1 MTPQQ
6 TIAHYR
12 ITAKLGE
19 GGMGTVYRATDTKL
33 NRPVAVKVLS
43 GNLADAAA
51 RRRFQREA
59 QMASSLNHPHILT
72 VYDAGELEGRQYLVT
87 EFVDGGTLKD
97 WARTEKRT
105 WRQVVELLVGV
116 ADGLAAAHAAGI
128 LHRDIKPS
136 NILVAKNGYAKLAD
150 FGLAKLA
157 QIAEGD
163 ETRTL
168 SEQHTRPGAV
178 IGTIAYMSP
187 EQASGKTL
195 DARSDIFSFGV
206 VLYELLAGRRPF
218 AGATDLEVLQTIIHV
233 APPPLG
239 EEIPPAL
246 RALVEKA
253 LEKVPAERY
262 QSLREMVVDLR
273 RLTRERMEA
282 PQPSPTSAP
291 RRAFPWKWVAT
302 AVLLLIVAAAVWRF
316 WPGAGS
322 RQIRSIAVL
331 PLDNFSRDP
340 DQEFFADGMTEQLIT
355 DLSKIGSL
363 RVISRTS
370 VMRYKGKRPP
380 LPQIAKELNVD
391 AVIEGSV
398 MRAGD
403 RVRITAQLLQAATD
417 KHLWA
422 ESYDRDL
429 RDILSLQSEVARNVA
444 AQVRITLTPQEQVL
458 LGNRRRVD
466 PEVFQLY
473 LKGRYFSNQLDE
485 EPIRKGIEYFEQ
497 AIAKDSSY
505 APAYAGEAFAYANL
519 ASVFAPPREVMP
531 QAKAAAQKALQLDDT
546 LSEAHTALAFVLM
559 MFDWD
564 WSGTERELKRAI
576 QLNPS
581 SADAHD
587 FYGNYFTAL
596 GQFPEAIAESRR
608 ARELDPLS
616 PRAYF
621 DLLGNLL
628 DARRYDETIAEC
640 KKALETDA
648 KFGAAYAMMG
658 LAYAEKRQFPEAIAA
673 LTKATEL
680 EPIPTVKLFLAHVQA
695 AAGNRAE
702 AEKLL
707 AKMEELSKHRYVCA
721 YEIGSVYVT
730 LGDNSK
736 AMKWLEKGRR
746 DRCDCLVW
754 LKSEP
759 WMDPLRVDPQ
769 YVDLLKRVFPG
780 K

>member
-195 DARSDIFSFGV
+195 DARGDIFSFGV

-640 KKALETDA
+640 KKALDTDA

-759 WMDPLRVDPQ
+759 WMDPLRVDPH
-769 YVDLLKRVFPG
+769 YFDLLRRVFPG

>member
-195 DARSDIFSFGV
+195 DARGDIFSFGV

-640 KKALETDA
+640 KKALDTDA